1 MMPPSPIPFGAFRKC
16 YAPPYQIARQ
26 HSLLFTEEALRN
38 GLTCPRPSRKTGLGF
53 EYFDPRSSSYHTTNP
68 KFAVY
73 WVQFRKE
80 ERHRGDLDLR
90 TGGLWGPGIRSG
102 LFSSEGPGLPPLLG
116 KARPFEDKKSCF
128 LPWPLT
134 QSLDQSFL
142 PVPGTPERQ
151 AARWCIRGVC

>member
-1 MMPPSPIPFGAFRKC
+1 MGSGTPFSRAALLPAQEQRTVMPPLPILLGAFRKC

-38 GLTCPRPSRKTGLGF
+38 GLTCPRPSRKTRLGF

-90 TGGLWGPGIRSG
+90 TGGCGILGLEQACSPVRGQGCPRCWGEPGPLKTRKVASYH
-102 LFSSEGPGLPPLLG
+102 GP
-116 KARPFEDKKSCF
+116 
-128 LPWPLT
+128 
-134 QSLDQSFL
+134 
-142 PVPGTPERQ
+142 
-151 AARWCIRGVC
+151 